1 MEIDYVAPITVPDEI
16 HQAGSSEQTGFP
28 SPATHYL
35 ESRIDLNRILTRNR
49 DASFFIRIKGDGFK
63 EFQILNRDV
72 LIVDR
77 SLPAIPGKLAVVVE
91 SGSFNIQR
99 IKKYPTSDNFPE
111 EQVLWGIITFIIHDL
126 R

>member
-1 MEIDYVAPITVPDEI
+1 MEFDEVAQVQVPDEI

-49 DASFFIRIKGDGFK
+49 DATFFIRIKGDGYR
-63 EFQILNRDV
+63 EFQINTGDV

-77 SLPAIPGKLAVVVE
+77 SMTLARGKLAVVVKE
-91 SGSFNIQR
+91 GEFKIIR
-99 IKKYPTSDNFPE
+99 IAGNEALENTE
-111 EQVLWGIITFIIHDL
+111 EQILWGVITYIIHQV
-126 R
+126 